1 MFWEHT
7 SIVGNSPKETKDNVK
22 MNPNHHPNSKE
33 TTAPRILLAETSRW
47 PSTALLALDLA
58 KAGSHVSA
66 VCPTRHPMLKTGILR
81 QTFHYSSFRPLKSLS
96 GTIEATNPDFIIPC
110 DDRAVEHLHELHA
123 WARGVGASGNKMA
136 ALIEKSLGSPESY
149 PTVGSRCD
157 LLGIAREEGLRVPD
171 TEQINSES
179 DLKSWRGRKKFPWVM
194 KADGTYGGHGVKIAH
209 TLDEAGRF
217 LLELTRYY
225 GAGRAIKRLCV
236 DRDPFWLRPW
246 WKGLKPAVIVQSY
259 IHGLPA
265 NCGVVCWKGKV
276 LAGVGVEVVGAAGA
290 TGPSAVVRVV
300 DNPDMMLC
308 AERIAGRLGFS
319 GFFGLDFMIEEGSG
333 LTYLIEMNPRP
344 TRVCRLQLGKGR
356 DQVGALC
363 GQLSNRPVRDV
374 PPVTQNRMIAYF
386 PDAWDSRSEFLES
399 SFHDIP
405 EAKPELLEELRRPW
419 PTTSLLWRLLAQVD
433 CMKSLW
439 RGPDPMTGPV
449 SKSGLVLGS

>member
-1 MFWEHT
+1 
-7 SIVGNSPKETKDNVK
+7 
-22 MNPNHHPNSKE
+22 MNLNHHPNSKE
-33 TTAPRILLAETSRW
+33 TTAPRILLTETSRW

-58 KAGSHVSA
+58 KAGSDVSA
-66 VCPTRHPMLKTGILR
+66 VCPTRHPMLKTRVVR
-81 QTFHYSSFRPLKSLS
+81 QTFHYSGFCPLDSLARA
-96 GTIEATNPDFIIPC
+96 IEATNPHIIIPC
-110 DDRAVEHLHELHA
+110 DDRAVGHLHELHA
-123 WARGVGASGNKMA
+123 RARGVGISGSKMA

-149 PTVGSRCD
+149 PTVSSRYD
-157 LLGIAREEGLRVPD
+157 FLRIAREEGLRVPD
-171 TEQINSES
+171 TQRIHAAS
-179 DLKSWRGRKKFPWVM
+179 DLKSWQRRQAFPWVM
-194 KADGTYGGHGVKIAH
+194 KADGTYGGRGVKIAH

-236 DRDPFWLRPW
+236 DRDASWIRPW
-246 WKGLKPAVIVQSY
+246 WKDVKPAVIVQSY
-259 IHGLPA
+259 IHGRPA
-265 NCGVVCWKGKV
+265 NCGVVCCKGKV
-276 LAGVGVEVVGAAGA
+276 LAGIGVEVVGAAGA

-308 AERIAGRLGFS
+308 AERIARRLGFS

-363 GQLSNRPVRDV
+363 AQLSNRPIRDV
-374 PPVTQNRMIAYF
+374 PPVTQNTMIAYF
-386 PDAWDSRSEFLES
+386 PDAWDARSEFLDS

-405 EAKPELLEELRRPW
+405 EADPELLEELRRPW
-419 PTTSLLWRLLAQVD
+419 PTTSLLWRLVTQVNRI
-433 CMKSLW
+433 KLPW

-449 SKSGLVLGS
+449 SKSKLVLGS